1 MNLPLYPGEN
11 QEQDL
16 NIVRGCGAIL
26 QLCSN
31 PWDQAPEGTIRH
43 GSIIKTIFQEKIKYA
58 CNCLK
63 HENNQK
69 IYFHNFKVGQ
79 HVLEFGQRNGK
90 MYYEIQK
97 YILKKY
103 SGTGPRVIVTL
114 GPTSYS
120 K

>member
-1 MNLPLYPGEN
+1 M
-11 QEQDL
+11 
-16 NIVRGCGAIL
+16 
-26 QLCSN
+26 
-31 PWDQAPEGTIRH
+31 
-43 GSIIKTIFQEKIKYA
+43 
-58 CNCLK
+58 
-63 HENNQK
+63 
-69 IYFHNFKVGQ
+69 GQ

-120 K
+120 KGLVPCSEAWAWGVVVI